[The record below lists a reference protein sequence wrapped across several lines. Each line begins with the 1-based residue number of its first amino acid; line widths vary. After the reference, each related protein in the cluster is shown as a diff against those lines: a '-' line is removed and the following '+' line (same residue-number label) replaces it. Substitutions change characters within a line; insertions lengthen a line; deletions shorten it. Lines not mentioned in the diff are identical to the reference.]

1 MPIRRSHKDRV
12 GVATSWAGTKVSA
25 APFMSLDRHAASR
38 RVARSAHMR
47 AKYVVTLA
55 GPALILGW
63 AIANAQAAPRAA
75 QKPQAPGVTSHLETP
90 TESDPDSPA
99 YKVADPDPPTA
110 GHYDVTGKDQP
121 SPDLSA
127 PTSTQVEKATTP
139 HPDFLTLDPNNHGYL
154 TIDDVKHNKWLSSN
168 FARCDVNHDGH
179 LSQQEYA
186 NCK

>member
-1 MPIRRSHKDRV
+1 MK
-12 GVATSWAGTKVSA
+12 
-25 APFMSLDRHAASR
+25 
-38 RVARSAHMR
+38 

-55 GPALILGW
+55 GPALLLGW

-75 QKPQAPGVTSHLETP
+75 EAPQAPGVTSHLETP
-90 TESDPDSPA
+90 TESDPDQPA
-99 YKVADPDPPTA
+99 NKVADPETPTA
-110 GHYDVTGKDQP
+110 GHDDVTGKDQP
-121 SPDLSA
+121 SSDLTA
-127 PTSTQVEKATTP
+127 PTSTQVEKATTQ

-154 TIDDVKHNKWLSSN
+154 TLDDVKHNKWLSSN